1 MAADSLTGNMPTEKM
16 LFWFEENKIETG
28 LDSQLFGQSMV
39 LANKVFTGRS

>member
-1 MAADSLTGNMPTEKM
+1 

-28 LDSQLFGQSMV
+28 LDFQLFGQSMV